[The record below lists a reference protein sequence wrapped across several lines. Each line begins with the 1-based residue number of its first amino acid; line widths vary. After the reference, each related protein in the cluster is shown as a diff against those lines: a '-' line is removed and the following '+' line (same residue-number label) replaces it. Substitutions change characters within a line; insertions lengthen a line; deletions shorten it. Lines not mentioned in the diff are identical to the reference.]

1 MVRTATMKVRSSLL
15 LESQHLFNED
25 NSSLSLECQQL
36 LVEEI
41 FKPPKHQVDANQ
53 TGKPIFFL
61 KSRNDISR
69 RNARGCAPG
78 LNKCSYK

>member
-41 FKPPKHQVDANQ
+41 FKPPKLQDDANQ
-53 TGKPIFFL
+53 TEKPIFSS
-61 KSRNDISR
+61 KVAMISVD
-69 RNARGCAPG
+69 AMLGDVLQG
-78 LNKCSYK
+78 